1 MTSNQTPNYMNQNLT
16 EETRRRLALGL
27 VIAPVTRNR
36 RKPWHRRLAMSLLR
50 FLYTI

>member
-1 MTSNQTPNYMNQNLT
+1 MNQNIT

-27 VIAPVTRNR
+27 VISPVTRNR
-36 RKPWHRRLAMSLLR
+36 RKPWYRHLAQSLLR